1 MYFRWDVSNF
11 IVFLVAGLTVT
22 FLLSVV
28 LIEKFTCVPKRLSR
42 VIVQLTG
49 NKMLHQMMAITNV
62 LTLLSCVLLPLVIFH
77 FRFHHLLRSVFR
89 SKKRPFCYMYH
100 FTIMISFTYFGVT
113 LYLTT
118 FWGIYIWMEFF
129 ESIKNWKIAFL
140 CAQENPYLFLERRRT
155 EPFAV
160 HSWKN
165 FGDVGRE
172 PKLFFPCCSTTSSR
186 KSFSFKK
193 ISSFVHLW
201 H

>member
-89 SKKRPFCYMYH
+89 SKKGLFLLHVSLYNYD
-100 FTIMISFTYFGVT
+100 F
-113 LYLTT
+113 LYL
-118 FWGIYIWMEFF
+118 FWGPVSYYFLGDLHLNGIF

-160 HSWKN
+160 HSWKKTLVMWVENQN
-165 FGDVGRE
+165 F
-172 PKLFFPCCSTTSSR
+172 FFLTAVLPLWENLSHLR
-186 KSFSFKK
+186 K
-193 ISSFVHLW
+193 
-201 H
+201 

>member
-100 FTIMISFTYFGVT
+100 FTIMISFTYFGVQ
-113 LYLTT
+113 YLTT
-118 FWGIYIWMEFF
+118 FWGFTF
-129 ESIKNWKIAFL
+129 EWNFLKALKIEKL
-140 CAQENPYLFLERRRT
+140 
-155 EPFAV
+155 PFCV
-160 HSWKN
+160 
-165 FGDVGRE
+165 
-172 PKLFFPCCSTTSSR
+172 P
-186 KSFSFKK
+186 KK
-193 ISSFVHLW
+193 IPIFF
-201 H
+201 

>member
-89 SKKRPFCYMYH
+89 SKKGLFATCITLQLWFPLLILGSSILLLFGGFTFEWNFLKALKIEKLPFC
-100 FTIMISFTYFGVT
+100 V
-113 LYLTT
+113 
-118 FWGIYIWMEFF
+118 
-129 ESIKNWKIAFL
+129 
-140 CAQENPYLFLERRRT
+140 P
-155 EPFAV
+155 
-160 HSWKN
+160 
-165 FGDVGRE
+165 
-172 PKLFFPCCSTTSSR
+172 
-186 KSFSFKK
+186 KK
-193 ISSFVHLW
+193 IPIFF
-201 H
+201 